1 MKFSGA
7 LLVTCLLVA
16 SNAYAGTKYPM
27 PLVWDYTPSND
38 MRSSLWAKPTIEKDL
53 TEVYDNWVKRN
64 CYGIDDINACV
75 AANPGYSKNGLFDD
89 IAIATPDLNN
99 DGKRDL
105 ILYMGSNTGLMGSG
119 SCAMTDVW
127 FYENTGKDYRNI
139 GKTGFVVRADISLGA
154 PKEKGKFRD
163 IVTKILDNSC
173 NDGKKIP
180 LQINKYNYKT
190 NSYYDIEG

>member
-27 PLVWDYTPSND
+27 PLIWDYNPTQQI
-38 MRSSLWAKPTIEKDL
+38 RTTLWEKPTIKNDL
-53 TEVYDNWVKRN
+53 TEVYNDWVKRN
-64 CYGIDDINACV
+64 CYGIDDIAACV
-75 AANPGYSKNGLFDD
+75 AGNPGYSQNGLFDD

-127 FYENTGKDYRNI
+127 FYENTGTDYRNI
-139 GKTGFVVRADISLGA
+139 GKGGFVVRADIALGA
-154 PKEKGKFRD
+154 PKAKGKFRD
-163 IVTKILDNSC
+163 IVTNINDDGC
-173 NDGKKIP
+173 NNGKKIP
-180 LQINKYNYKT
+180 PQIDKYNYKT
-190 NSYYDIEG
+190 NSYYDVKG